1 MEMMYPIRV
10 KLCCLEASWEVALPP
25 SHLLI
30 NYRGH
35 RPERG
40 IEA

>member
-1 MEMMYPIRV
+1 MRI
-10 KLCCLEASWEVALPP
+10 KLWCLEASWEVAL
-25 SHLLI
+25 LI

-35 RPERG
+35 RPGRG